1 MSLRLLSIIFSIA
14 IIGVSAFYYA
24 NWTLGALIMMGPPAL
39 VAFLWD
45 CVDTVCLCVRS
56 RSGAHPRACL
66 IVDLLLFLALGA
78 MSSVI
83 AFTISKLDD
92 SGFYFAFFQD
102 GRGKEYLYI
111 VLVFGVLATLV
122 HLGTFVMAWYEIKSR
137 PAAKPQIIYV
147 QGNFVPQGNQ
157 QSQMAP
163 LSTDPPPAYDLQ
175 SQQVFP
181 HQFQDQI
188 RVAELATP
196 SSIAQEKKA

>member
-24 NWTLGALIMMGPPAL
+24 HWTLGALIMMGPPAL

-45 CVDTVCLCVRS
+45 CVDAVCLCVRS
-56 RSGAHPRACL
+56 RSGAHPRASS
-66 IVDLLLFLALGA
+66 GA
-78 MSSVI
+78 TSSVI

-92 SGFYFAFFQD
+92 AGFYFAFFQD
-102 GRGKEYLYI
+102 GSGKEYLYI

-122 HLGTFVMAWYEIKSR
+122 HLGTIVMAWYEIKGR
-137 PAAKPQIIYV
+137 PATKPQIIYV
-147 QGNFVPQGNQ
+147 QSNFIPQGNQ
-157 QSQMAP
+157 QCQMAP
-163 LSTDPPPAYDLQ
+163 LSTDPPPAYDFP

-188 RVAELATP
+188 RVAEPARA
-196 SSIAQEKKA
+196 SSIAMEKKA